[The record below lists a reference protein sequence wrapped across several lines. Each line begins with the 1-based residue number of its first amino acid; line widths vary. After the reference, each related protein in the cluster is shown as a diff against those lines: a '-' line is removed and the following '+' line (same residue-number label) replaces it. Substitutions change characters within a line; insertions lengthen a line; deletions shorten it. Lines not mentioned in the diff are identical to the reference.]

1 VPRFSYNGVS
11 TAGRRVSG
19 AIDAESVRS
28 ARARLREQG
37 ILASDFSEGDSK
49 TSWSPSM
56 AGLFRRRVSSHEL
69 ARTMR
74 QLATLLGAG
83 IPLADA
89 VLSLRNQ
96 QTGPALRSTLQ
107 SVHSHIVEG
116 GSLEEA
122 MGKFPQVFPSMYSGL
137 VRAGEAT
144 GSLDAVLVRI
154 AEHAEA
160 STRLQAKLRAATTY
174 PLIMAAVGGLIVVF
188 LLAYVVPQVTRVF
201 AESDQA
207 LPLPTRLLIGLADI
221 ASAYYAYIIVLLL
234 AAIVAM
240 RYYSRL
246 HQGRRRLESIVLRI
260 PYIGRLLSDIWMARF
275 AQTMS
280 SMLVGGLPVVEALQ
294 VSRGV
299 VGSALV
305 ADEIER
311 AGQGVTQGE
320 SLADALRYSPVFS
333 PMVIDMIDV
342 GERSSEL
349 HSMLGRAAAI
359 LDEDVQDRFETMATL
374 LEPATIIIMAAIVLF
389 IVLAVLLPVFEL
401 NQLVR

>member
-1 VPRFSYNGVS
+1 MATFSYNGVS

-19 AIDAESVRS
+19 IIDAESVRS
-28 ARARLREQG
+28 ARAKLREQG
-37 ILASDFSEGDSK
+37 ILASDFSEDADAAASSRITGG
-49 TSWSPSM
+49 P
-56 AGLFRRRVSSHEL
+56 FRRRVSTHEL

-74 QLATLLGAG
+74 QLATLLAAG

-89 VLSLRNQ
+89 VKSMRNQ
-96 QTGPALRSTLQ
+96 QSGPALRATLD
-107 SVHSHIVEG
+107 SVLSHILEG

-122 MGKFPQVFPSMYSGL
+122 MTRFPQVFPAIYTGM

-144 GSLDAVLVRI
+144 GTLDKVLVQI

-160 STRLQAKLRAATTY
+160 TSRMQARMRAATTY
-174 PLIMAAVGGLIVVF
+174 PLIMAIVGGAIVLF

-207 LPLPTRLLIGLADI
+207 LPLPTRVLIGLADF
-221 ASAYYAYIIVLLL
+221 AGAYYVYVCV
-234 AAIVAM
+234 AAIIGALGL
-240 RYYSRL
+240 RYYART
-246 HQGRRRLESIVLRI
+246 HGGRRRLERI
-260 PYIGRLLSDIWMARF
+260 LVALPFLGGLVSDVWMSRF

-280 SMLVGGLPVVEALQ
+280 SMLAGGLPLVEALR
-294 VSRGV
+294 VSRDV

-305 ADEIER
+305 ADELSR
-311 AGQGVTQGE
+311 AEKAVTEGE
-320 SLADALRYSPVFS
+320 ALAASLRYSPMFS
-333 PMVIDMIDV
+333 DMIVDMIDV

-349 HSMLGRAAAI
+349 ESMLGRASSI
-359 LDEDVQDRFETMATL
+359 LDEDVQARFETMATL
-374 LEPATIIIMAAIVLF
+374 LEPATIVTMAAIVLF